1 MNAPAWIGIATL
13 ALVAGAVLSTLV
25 QSIRDLSR
33 TALEEI
39 ATIRNRPIRTARV
52 RAILD
57 DLDGHAAAVA
67 LPRIICNL
75 VLVVALVMYVALIRT
90 PRDSVELSS
99 TINWVDAVIGIGI
112 ASILLWVFGVAIPTS
127 IAKHAGEGTV
137 YSWSI
142 VLRASYLLCK
152 PVAALARGIDE
163 VVRRLTGRTA
173 QNDMDAIEEELL
185 NVVEEA
191 QDEGGIDE
199 AEKQMIEGVV
209 QFRNRTVAQV
219 MTPRTEIEAMELTN
233 DLGKVTALV
242 RKVGHSRIPVYEES
256 IDRVVG
262 VFYVKDLMKWLAG
275 DGRTAGK
282 AFDLKRL
289 LRPAFFVPE
298 TKTIRELLPELLKKR
313 VHIAMVADEYGGTA
327 GLVTM
332 EDIIEEVFG
341 DIQDEYEQ
349 VEEEVPEVK
358 VDAAAK
364 TAEIDARAY
373 IDNVNDQM
381 EPLGIELPASDEYDT
396 VGGFVTVTLGRIPS
410 AGETFMHDGLVVD
423 VLEAQPTRVT
433 RVRIHKAEPVEDGSE
448 QPAEQ
453 DAQARS

>member
-1 MNAPAWIGIATL
+1 VNGLAWIGIATL

-25 QSIRDLSR
+25 QSLRDLSR

-39 ATIRNRPIRTARV
+39 ATIRNRPHRTARV
-52 RAILD
+52 KAILE
-57 DLDGHAAAVA
+57 DLEGHAAAVA
-67 LPRIICNL
+67 LPRIISNL
-75 VLVVALVMYVALIRT
+75 ALVVALVMYVAIARRS
-90 PRDSVELSS
+90 PEAPSIGVDW
-99 TINWVDAVIGIGI
+99 IDAVLGIGI
-112 ASILLWVFGVAIPTS
+112 ASVLLWVFGVAIPTS

-137 YSWSI
+137 YSWSL
-142 VLRASYLLCK
+142 VLRLSYLLCK
-152 PVAALARGIDE
+152 PILGLARVIDE
-163 VVRRLTGRTA
+163 VVRRLTGRT
-173 QNDMDAIEEELL
+173 DKTEMDAIEQELL
-185 NVVEEA
+185 SVVEEA

-219 MTPRTEIEAMELTN
+219 MTPRTEIQAMEMTN
-233 DLGKVTALV
+233 DLGKVTATV
-242 RKVGHSRIPVYEES
+242 REIGHSRIPVYEES

-262 VFYVKDLMKWLAG
+262 IFYVKDLMKWLAG

-289 LRPAFFVPE
+289 LRPAFYVPE

-349 VEEEVPEVK
+349 PEEVIPEVT
-358 VDAAAK
+358 VDVASK

-373 IDNVNDQM
+373 IDDVNDQI

-396 VGGFVTVTLGRIPS
+396 VGGFVTVTLGRIPA
-410 AGETFMHDGLVVD
+410 AGETFTHERLVVN

-433 RVRIHKAEPVEDGSE
+433 RVRIHKAEPVEEHADE
-448 QPAEQ
+448 PAEQ